1 MASELDLSC
10 LWNVCY
16 CLSAGW
22 QAIMQNPLL
31 KIQNGRHE
39 LFYPRAPPDCR
50 AKPVTLRSD
59 FEIFILVH
67 PIIILVLLIFN
78 TLFN

>member
-1 MASELDLSC
+1 
-10 LWNVCY
+10 
-16 CLSAGW
+16 
-22 QAIMQNPLL
+22 MQNPLL

-78 TLFN
+78 TVFD